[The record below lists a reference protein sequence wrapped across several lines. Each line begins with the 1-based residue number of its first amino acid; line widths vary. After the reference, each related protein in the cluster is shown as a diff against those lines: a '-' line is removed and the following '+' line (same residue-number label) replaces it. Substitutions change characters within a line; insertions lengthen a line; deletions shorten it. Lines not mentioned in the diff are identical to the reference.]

1 WKRIAEIYDSV
12 VEAPPAIRTAMLD
25 EACRSDKDLRR
36 EIESL
41 LEARE
46 QAGSFLSPDELR
58 HHIRDL
64 SPSEAALGSTLGRYE
79 IVSVIGAGG
88 MGEVYLAHDA
98 ELNRRVAL
106 KVLP

>member
-1 WKRIAEIYDSV
+1 MNPERWKRIGAIYDSV
-12 VEAPPAIRTAMLD
+12 VEAAPGARGAMLD

-46 QAGSFLSPDELR
+46 EAGDFLSPDELH

-64 SPSEAALGSTLGRYE
+64 SPSEATPGNTLGRYQ
-79 IVSVIGAGG
+79 ILSVIGAGG
-88 MGEVYLAHDA
+88 MGEVYLAYA
-98 ELNRRVAL
+98 
-106 KVLP
+106 